1 MSGAGGVV
9 IPRLPVTEAPE
20 AATTIFLR
28 TLRAAGFEGDLSASD
43 ADRTVLAT
51 DNSIYRLVPQATAFP
66 RGTADLVRTGGLLA
80 EPRFAG
86 VRVEVEAP
94 MAKRHNTMTPR
105 SESKN

>member
-28 TLRAAGFEGDLSASD
+28 TLR
-43 ADRTVLAT
+43 
-51 DNSIYRLVPQATAFP
+51 
-66 RGTADLVRTGGLLA
+66 TGGLLA

-94 MAKRHNTMTPR
+94 MAKRHNTMTLR